1 MSEREF
7 EVSINQIEQVA
18 EGVLRFSLAHPQ
30 GQELP
35 IWEAGAHIDV
45 GVTIKGKTT
54 TRQYSLCSRPSDKNG
69 WQIAVRLSDEGRGGS
84 AHIHEAFAVGDRIN
98 VSQPRNHFP
107 LVAARRYLFI
117 AGGIGIT
124 PILPMIEEVHS
135 EGCEWRLVYCGRSCS
150 SMPFTQELSAQYG
163 DHVVFHE
170 STKDGR
176 LDLATVVAWADSET
190 VLYSCGPA
198 SMLDGIDIQCA
209 SWAPGRV
216 HYERFAA
223 QEADAENAAFEVEFA
238 RSGITVEVPADKSI
252 LEVAEENGIDIES
265 SCQEGV
271 CGACETRILSGSP
284 DHRDT
289 VLSAKERAAGR
300 SMMVCVS
307 RCCSSRLVLD
317 A

>member
-7 EVSINQIEQVA
+7 EVSISHVEKVA
-18 EGVLRFSLAHPQ
+18 EGVLRFSLTHPQ

-35 IWEAGAHIDV
+35 SWEAGAHIDV
-45 GVTIKGKTT
+45 GLSINGKGT
-54 TRQYSLCSRPSDKNG
+54 TRQYSLCSRPSNRSA
-69 WQIAVRLSDEGRGGS
+69 WQIAVRLSEEGRGGS
-84 AHIHEAFAVGDRIN
+84 AHIHQAFAVGNRIK

-107 LVAARRYLFI
+107 LIAARRYLFI

-124 PILPMIEEVHS
+124 PILPMIAEVHS
-135 EGCEWRLVYCGRSCS
+135 EGCEWRLVYCGRKAA
-150 SMPFTQELSAQYG
+150 SMPFTQALSAQYG

-170 STKDGR
+170 SAKDGR
-176 LDLATVVAWADSET
+176 LDLATVIAWADADT
-190 VLYSCGPA
+190 VIYSCGPA
-198 SMLDGIDIQCA
+198 SMLDGIDTQCA

-223 QEADAENAAFEVEFA
+223 QEVEAENGAFEVEFA
-238 RSGITVEVPADKSI
+238 RSGITVEVPADKTI
-252 LEVAEENGIDIES
+252 LEVAEENGIDIDS